1 MNNTTYD
8 EVMDFVKDKSEYS
21 NISPDKINANSDAIM
36 RKVSVAGEF
45 VKLLANIK
53 NMIHMVRAYCKKQY
67 TKLPKKTLVSVCFAL
82 AYVASPVDAIP
93 DNTPVVGYVD
103 DIAVVERVLK
113 SANKDIDD
121 FVEWESQQSSAA

>member
-8 EVMDFVKDKSEYS
+8 EVMDFVKDKSEY
-21 NISPDKINANSDAIM
+21 NKIAPEKIAANSDAIM

-53 NMIHMVRAYCKKQY
+53 NMLHMVKAYSKKQY
-67 TKLPKKTLVSVCFAL
+67 RKVPKKTLFSICLAL
-82 AYVASPVDAIP
+82 FYVASPVDAIP

-113 SANKDIDD
+113 SANKDIED

>member
-1 MNNTTYD
+1 MGKMTFD
-8 EVMDFVKDKSEYS
+8 DVMDYVKEKSEYN
-21 NISPDKINANSDAIM
+21 NIAPDNIAANSDAII
-36 RKVSVAGEF
+36 RKVSVAREF

-53 NMIHMVRAYCKKQY
+53 NMIHMVKAYCKKQY
-67 TKLPKKTLVSVCFAL
+67 TNIPKKTLVSVCFAL

-93 DNTPVVGYVD
+93 DNTPVIGYVD
-103 DIAVVERVLK
+103 DIAVVEHVLK